1 MTDQTPTDQKVPK
14 GSYAAGRRVTLPE
27 GAEQPIEVFINGVS
41 QTAGVDYTLRGN
53 EILFTR
59 EIVKETKAGR
69 RKLFMLLGV
78 VGFYN
83 KHETVDVQFQREGKT
98 GLASD
103 LEVRK

>member
-1 MTDQTPTDQKVPK
+1 
-14 GSYAAGRRVTLPE
+14 
-27 GAEQPIEVFINGVS
+27 
-41 QTAGVDYTLRGN
+41 
-53 EILFTR
+53 
-59 EIVKETKAGR
+59 
-69 RKLFMLLGV
+69 MLLGV